1 MPTIIPDT
9 GTKRPKM
16 DRTMT
21 YLKKNNID
29 KDIHQKLRKKDV
41 YETDMH
47 NIYNIIV
54 GQTNEKLQEKAEF
67 DATFHAFKTGR
78 DHIGYLVILK
88 KL

>member
-1 MPTIIPDT
+1 MGAKHPRM
-9 GTKRPKM
+9 GAEM
-16 DRTMT
+16 D
-21 YLKKNNID
+21 YFKKNNIY
-29 KDIHQKLRKKDV
+29 KAIHHKMRKNDM
-41 YETDMH
+41 YETYMH
-47 NIYNIIV
+47 KIYNIIV